1 MRWALKW
8 LSGMCEMLSK
18 YPERIAILKGGRRV
32 SITEKAIGF
41 IADIGWNAAKGHFK
55 HRLSEAKAKEKLS
68 EYLARMEKYNINCS
82 LEEEIDFEGL
92 AGYIC
97 GDLMDD
103 VKLRLFGTK
112 KERGVA
118 RQTIMDRAAHYAQAK
133 TNLSNERARYL
144 AGTTVDILRRYYRSI
159 TERDLLLLEAEI
171 EDAIISEVTEQHQ
184 ELNKKIDALSDKIQN
199 GSLIST
205 DKALML
211 ANSGRLDEVER
222 AFSAAFAVLNDTHR
236 LKPYYGFSMADSAH
250 MKSVPLLPD
259 AVELYPPRLEFK
271 ARSITM
277 GGIPIPNIDSNILTR
292 AYQSQNP
299 IEFDVIEAK
308 KYLGNVLDPIQHEA
322 EELTGRHIVM
332 KPPAFPEAFPCNVII
347 DGEIAV
353 EYLFLR
359 TKQIN
364 DDGTMIV
371 TNDEQDNFNFRVTLS
386 LRYTTSTFSF
396 AVSILNHSNA
406 DSLRYRQFLK
416 KAMAAKSIVLK
427 SLKHNTIIAA
437 SKSPLM
443 PDNCA
448 KIDLEIDFL
457 QKVVT
462 IESYFHK
469 VLIIPDEI
477 ELSDHKTIN
486 YLYAMIVEGKYC
498 GVCGGFSMTF
508 NVTDELRQMLYD
520 LDGTTIVFYCNIGMS
535 IELFNQILDFQIT
548 REIKGMRLEDS
559 EKAKKKLDVLDN
571 GEPIVIPFVSDVLD
585 ADIHYCDMFYFEKAE
600 T

>member
-68 EYLARMEKYNINCS
+68 EYLARMEKYNINCP

-112 KERGVA
+112 KEREVA

-159 TERDLLLLEAEI
+159 TERDLLLIEAEI

-469 VLIIPDEI
+469 VLIIPDKI
-477 ELSDHKTIN
+477 ELSDHKTVN

-520 LDGTTIVFYCNIGMS
+520 LDGTTNVFYCNIGMS

>member
-1 MRWALKW
+1 MR
-8 LSGMCEMLSK
+8 
-18 YPERIAILKGGRRV
+18 IL
-32 SITEKAIGF
+32 
-41 IADIGWNAAKGHFK
+41 
-55 HRLSEAKAKEKLS
+55 
-68 EYLARMEKYNINCS
+68 
-82 LEEEIDFEGL
+82 
-92 AGYIC
+92 
-97 GDLMDD
+97 
-103 VKLRLFGTK
+103 
-112 KERGVA
+112 
-118 RQTIMDRAAHYAQAK
+118 
-133 TNLSNERARYL
+133 
-144 AGTTVDILRRYYRSI
+144 
-159 TERDLLLLEAEI
+159 
-171 EDAIISEVTEQHQ
+171 
-184 ELNKKIDALSDKIQN
+184 
-199 GSLIST
+199 
-205 DKALML
+205 
-211 ANSGRLDEVER
+211 
-222 AFSAAFAVLNDTHR
+222 
-236 LKPYYGFSMADSAH
+236 
-250 MKSVPLLPD
+250 
-259 AVELYPPRLEFK
+259 
-271 ARSITM
+271 
-277 GGIPIPNIDSNILTR
+277 
-292 AYQSQNP
+292 
-299 IEFDVIEAK
+299 
-308 KYLGNVLDPIQHEA
+308 
-322 EELTGRHIVM
+322 
-332 KPPAFPEAFPCNVII
+332 
-347 DGEIAV
+347 
-353 EYLFLR
+353 
-359 TKQIN
+359 
-364 DDGTMIV
+364 V

-520 LDGTTIVFYCNIGMS
+520 LDGTTNVFYCNIGMS

-548 REIKGMRLEDS
+548 REIKGMRIEDS

>member
-1 MRWALKW
+1 
-8 LSGMCEMLSK
+8 MLSK

-68 EYLARMEKYNINCS
+68 EYLARMEKYNINCP

-118 RQTIMDRAAHYAQAK
+118 RQTIMYRAAHYAQAK

-292 AYQSQNP
+292 ACQSQNP

-371 TNDEQDNFNFRVTLS
+371 TNDEQDNFNFRVTIS

-508 NVTDELRQMLYD
+508 NVTDELKQMLYD
-520 LDGTTIVFYCNIGMS
+520 LDGTTNVFYCNIGMS

-548 REIKGMRLEDS
+548 REIKGMRIEDS